1 MPAGR
6 DPDDDSDSTVS
17 ELKSSTTESGLR
29 SAIAEVARAAAAEAH
44 PLLARAWRE
53 ARGRAAELVTGTL
66 GEDFE
71 DRVHELRLHV
81 EQRGEDPFGLDPE
94 VARQAVRVCA
104 FFHRLYF
111 RTEVHGLDNLP
122 PGKVL
127 LVANHSGQIPID
139 AAIVGTA
146 LFLDVT
152 PPRFMRAMV
161 DRWAENLPLVPT
173 FFSRVG
179 QVVGEPENARC
190 LLEREELI
198 LTFPEGTRG
207 ISKPFTQRYRL
218 EEFGTGFMRL
228 AMDLNAPVVPVA
240 VIGAEEQYIN
250 FGNLKWAARALN
262 LPAFP
267 VVPQVLIPGG
277 QMPLPTRYRL
287 YFGEPMTFA
296 GPTDDNVE
304 VRRNTELVR
313 EIIQSMVDV
322 GVRKRR
328 GVFF

>member
-1 MPAGR
+1 MSAGR
-6 DPDDDSDSTVS
+6 EQDDDVDSPASRS
-17 ELKSSTTESGLR
+17 EFSGVEPGLG
-29 SAIAEVARAAAAEAH
+29 SAVAEVARAAADEAR
-44 PLLARAWRE
+44 PLFARAWRGL
-53 ARGRAAELVTGTL
+53 RGRVEELTRSTL
-66 GEDFE
+66 GDDFE

-81 EQRGEDPFGLDPE
+81 ERRGEDPFGLDPE
-94 VARQAVRVCA
+94 VARQAVKVCA

-111 RTEVHGLDNLP
+111 RTEVHGLELLP
-122 PGKVL
+122 RGRVL

-161 DRWAENLPLVPT
+161 DRWTENLPLVST

-179 QVVGEPENARC
+179 QVVGDPDNARL

-198 LTFPEGTRG
+198 VTFPEGARG
-207 ISKPFTQRYRL
+207 ISKPFGRRYRL

-228 AMDLNAPVVPVA
+228 AMELDVPIVPVA

-250 FGNLKWAARALN
+250 LGNLNWAARALKM
-262 LPAFP
+262 PAFP
-267 VVPQVLIPGG
+267 VLPQVLIPGG

-287 YFGEPMTFA
+287 YFGEPMRFSEA
-296 GPTDDNVE
+296 RDDE
-304 VRRNTELVR
+304 DRVRQCTELVR
-313 EIIQSMVDV
+313 ETIQSMVDA